1 MATSVL
7 SRQRRQSAGV
17 PEAYRKNFHHL
28 YWDIA
33 WYGLL
38 AGSSIAFLAV
48 YAARI
53 GATALEIGLLTAGP
67 AAMSLLVT
75 MPLGQWL
82 SHQPVGKST
91 FWMSVLFRLG
101 YFFWIFVPL
110 IAIESHQLWALILL
124 VLIASIPGAAFAI
137 GFNALYAAAVPP
149 EWRGHVAGRR
159 HALLAISYI
168 ITSLLCG
175 YLLEELPF
183 TRGYQ
188 VVFAIGFIGAMM
200 STVHLFSLRTVQDQ
214 ATPRAVAFS
223 TQDFARP
230 GSVRGFT
237 LAPRVSIGLRSFRG
251 SHEGKRDLLQRD
263 VLKTNGY
270 GSVVLALFCFHFALF
285 LPGPLFALRWVD
297 QLGFSDQTISLGTA
311 VFHMAVLV
319 GALQLGRLTKRYGNY
334 RLTVVGAL
342 LLSTYPLLTALM
354 NGAPMYLVA
363 SILGGLSWAIV
374 GGALANYLLERIPPE
389 NRAPYL
395 TWYNLS
401 LNAAIVAASLLGPLL
416 AYAIGIVPAL
426 LAAFVLRIIGG
437 LAIYRAG

>member
-1 MATSVL
+1 
-7 SRQRRQSAGV
+7 
-17 PEAYRKNFHHL
+17 
-28 YWDIA
+28 
-33 WYGLL
+33 
-38 AGSSIAFLAV
+38 
-48 YAARI
+48 
-53 GATALEIGLLTAGP
+53 
-67 AAMSLLVT
+67 
-75 MPLGQWL
+75 
-82 SHQPVGKST
+82 
-91 FWMSVLFRLG
+91 
-101 YFFWIFVPL
+101 
-110 IAIESHQLWALILL
+110 
-124 VLIASIPGAAFAI
+124 
-137 GFNALYAAAVPP
+137 
-149 EWRGHVAGRR
+149 
-159 HALLAISYI
+159 
-168 ITSLLCG
+168 
-175 YLLEELPF
+175 
-183 TRGYQ
+183 
-188 VVFAIGFIGAMM
+188 MM

-214 ATPRAVAFS
+214 A
-223 TQDFARP
+223 
-230 GSVRGFT
+230 
-237 LAPRVSIGLRSFRG
+237 APRSGCLPHPGLRPAGQRAWFYADAPVYQSACVA
-251 SHEGKRDLLQRD
+251 SCDAHEGKRDLLQRD

-319 GALQLGRLTKRYGNY
+319 GALQLSRLTKRYGNY

-354 NGAPMYLVA
+354 NGAPMYIVA

-426 LAAFVLRIIGG
+426 LVAFLLRIIGG
-437 LAIYRAG
+437 LAIYRSG